1 MKSLISAFAPLF
13 SRCGAVR
20 PALCAWALLGML
32 PLHGVAHAQ
41 TALGVE
47 PAAVEETPRAA
58 LNRMVDFQIG
68 QASGET
74 YIRID
79 FSERPD
85 IKPTGFSIAEP
96 ARLVFDFPNTQNALG
111 RTAQNFDQG
120 NVRSANIIQASER
133 TRVVLNLNKVMP
145 HTVRQEGRSIVISLS
160 SASTAEPSAATA
172 GFSRFAEPPPPALA
186 HTSMATARSVRDIQ
200 FRRGET
206 GEGKVVFALSE
217 PNISVDIQRQGNTLV
232 IELQDTLLP
241 EHLRRRSDV
250 TDFATPVTEMMA
262 LPQGANT
269 RVVVTPKGAW
279 EHNAYQADRQLVVEF
294 REVKED
300 PDKLVQGS
308 RGQYSG
314 EKLSLNFQN
323 IEVRSVLQIFAD
335 FTDFNI
341 VTSDTVQGT
350 ITLRLQDVPWDQA
363 LDIILQ
369 AKGLDRRVEGNVIRV
384 APMTEFIEMD
394 KQMAEAEKAK
404 QEKEIPM
411 TETYQINYHKVEDVA
426 SMIMGRPRG
435 MAQESSG
442 RRTELI
448 SQASGQGQEVDLGQ
462 QGQSLLS
469 DIGRITYDSRSNRL
483 FVHDYAVRREAVRTL
498 LSQID
503 QAPRQV
509 MVEARIVEANSGFAR
524 ELGVRLGFGSSFGG
538 RIVGRDAEGRP
549 VPQFST
555 GGGLANPQG
564 ALIDG
569 PSVTGSPQGWN
580 VNLPV
585 PSPTSALSMI
595 LWNAAATRFIDLE
608 LSALEADNRGN
619 VISRPRILTAN
630 QQVAE
635 ISQGARIPYTVMTT
649 DGPVTQFHNADLRLA
664 VRPRITPDGRIFM
677 EVTIKNDRAERYNR
691 REELIIDQQTI
702 TTEVLVDNGGTVV
715 LGGIVRAT
723 ELTSKS
729 QVPFLGDIPVLG
741 NLFKRNQR
749 ENTSQELM
757 VFITPRVVDDSV
769 SVR

>member
-1 MKSLISAFAPLF
+1 MKTLISAIAAARRF
-13 SRCGAVR
+13 GVR
-20 PALCAWALLGML
+20 SALCLCAFSGML
-32 PLHGVAHAQ
+32 SASFAQ
-41 TALGVE
+41 TPAPIGVE
-47 PAAVEETPRAA
+47 TPPASTPAVA
-58 LNRMVDFQIG
+58 LNRMVDFQVG
-68 QASGET
+68 QASGE
-74 YIRID
+74 IQVRID
-79 FSERPD
+79 FAERPEMT
-85 IKPTGFSIAEP
+85 PTSFSIAQP
-96 ARLVFDFPNTQNALG
+96 ARLVFDFPATQNALG
-111 RTAQNFDQG
+111 RTSQNFDQG
-120 NVRSANIIQASER
+120 NLRSANIIQAAER
-133 TRVVLNLNKVMP
+133 TRVVLNLNKVEP
-145 HTVRQEGRSIVISLS
+145 HKIRQEGRSIVISLS
-160 SASTAEPSAATA
+160 SGSGGQTADTSATVA
-172 GFSRFAEPPPPALA
+172 GFSRFAEPPSPVSAA
-186 HTSMATARSVRDIQ
+186 AVSTARSVRDIQ

-206 GEGKVVFALSE
+206 GEGKVVMSLSE
-217 PNISVDIQRQGNTLV
+217 PNVSIDIRRQGNTLV
-232 IELQDTLLP
+232 VELLDTQLP

-250 TDFATPVTEMMA
+250 TDFATPVTEMVA
-262 LPQGANT
+262 LPQGGNT
-269 RVVVTPKGAW
+269 RVVITPKGAW

-300 PDKLVQGS
+300 PDKLVQGG

-335 FTDFNI
+335 FTNFNI

-394 KQMAEAEKAK
+394 KRMAEAEKAK
-404 QEKEIPM
+404 QEKEIPQ
-411 TETYQINYHKVEDVA
+411 TETYQINYHKVEDIA
-426 SMIMGRPRG
+426 SMIMGKPRG
-435 MAQESSG
+435 MNHESSG
-442 RRTELI
+442 RKTELI
-448 SQASGQGQEVDLGQ
+448 SQSGSAQGQDTDLGQ

-469 DIGRITYDSRSNRL
+469 EIGRITYDARSNRL
-483 FVHDYAVRREAVRTL
+483 FVHDYAARREAVRNL

-503 QAPRQV
+503 QPPRQV

-538 RIVGRDAEGRP
+538 RTVGRDAEGRP
-549 VPQFST
+549 IPQFST

-569 PSVTGSPQGWN
+569 PSVSGSPQGWN

-723 ELTSKS
+723 ESTSKS
-729 QVPFLGDIPVLG
+729 QVPLLGDIPVLG
-741 NLFKRNQR
+741 HLFKRNQR

-757 VFITPRVVDDSV
+757 VFITPRIVDESV